1 MSKRNK
7 ILIGVGLTLV
17 LTVVIVL
24 NIRGKKEDAV
34 EVQTEK
40 VKRGDVIKTVS
51 ASGKIQPV
59 TDIKISSN
67 VSAKI
72 LQLTVKEGDK
82 VKRGQVLVSLDRTF
96 YDAQLDQA
104 KAEHLRAKS
113 QVATAQA
120 NYEKAQQDF
129 ARVKDLTAKQLAS
142 ASELEVAQTT
152 LSTTRASVES
162 AESQVQAAEASAQQA
177 ADNLSKTTIYA
188 PIDGTISKLNKKVGE
203 IALGSQFSQDVIMI
217 VANLNEME
225 ARVNVDEN
233 DVVAVEIGDTAVIEV
248 DALTEQKLR
257 GRVTEIANSATVK
270 ATGTSE
276 EKTEFEVKIALDDTP
291 LMLRPGMSTTS
302 DITTD
307 VRGNTLKV
315 PIQCVTVREPERLKR
330 KEGVEKEG
338 AAMAS
343 DTNTQ
348 FVPNKDGV
356 VEIVFVI
363 ENGMAVARPVKTGI
377 QSESHI
383 EILDGIKENDEVV
396 VGNFRA
402 ISKILEN
409 GSKVKVDNEKKPN
422 KDDNKEARDN

>member
-1 MSKRNK
+1 
-7 ILIGVGLTLV
+7 
-17 LTVVIVL
+17 
-24 NIRGKKEDAV
+24 
-34 EVQTEK
+34 
-40 VKRGDVIKTVS
+40 
-51 ASGKIQPV
+51 
-59 TDIKISSN
+59 
-67 VSAKI
+67 
-72 LQLTVKEGDK
+72 
-82 VKRGQVLVSLDRTF
+82 
-96 YDAQLDQA
+96 
-104 KAEHLRAKS
+104 
-113 QVATAQA
+113 
-120 NYEKAQQDF
+120 
-129 ARVKDLTAKQLAS
+129 
-142 ASELEVAQTT
+142 
-152 LSTTRASVES
+152 
-162 AESQVQAAEASAQQA
+162 
-177 ADNLSKTTIYA
+177 
-188 PIDGTISKLNKKVGE
+188 
-203 IALGSQFSQDVIMI
+203 
-217 VANLNEME
+217 
-225 ARVNVDEN
+225 
-233 DVVAVEIGDTAVIEV
+233 
-248 DALTEQKLR
+248 
-257 GRVTEIANSATVK
+257 
-270 ATGTSE
+270 
-276 EKTEFEVKIALDDTP
+276 EFEVKIALDDTP
-291 LMLRPGMSTTS
+291 AMLRPGMSTTS